1 MIKSASNHSNSIHVA
16 TPNNNSNSNLPSL
29 DENNGAKRRSYMPND
44 YDAILNS
51 SSTNDIT
58 ELARSTSQVNV
69 KSLSTVLMPH
79 EKNALNYLLNEYLL
93 EHGYKM
99 TSVTFSEENETQD
112 LEDWDVVGLNRAKP
126 PKLYQ
131 LYRLY
136 LNKNNLDEFGNK
148 KKDEKPKKTIEFVD
162 AETQA
167 EPIETKSVE
176 TSTDVVTT
184 KDFESSV
191 NFDRDIFETQHT
203 QIDKL
208 LEKQDILLKS
218 LAKLENEISGLNSE
232 RESHLR
238 KIDYL

>member
-1 MIKSASNHSNSIHVA
+1 
-16 TPNNNSNSNLPSL
+16 
-29 DENNGAKRRSYMPND
+29 
-44 YDAILNS
+44 
-51 SSTNDIT
+51 
-58 ELARSTSQVNV
+58 
-69 KSLSTVLMPH
+69 MPH